1 MDSYEPRRRSRARD
15 RVQARQQRRQ
25 PMAVP
30 RSMTDDASPSRTPR
44 QPRPSVTLPKLPPLP
59 NLRTRDFSPLRS
71 SSQSSG
77 GIPQVGGLL
86 HQARFVFN
94 ELWWRATHTPQ
105 LLWLVG
111 GIAAMTVVLFV
122 LVNLFSGRIFP
133 NIYAL
138 GVPLAGLTVDE
149 ATAQLERVWSRDMT
163 ITFADGARTWEAPP
177 GALGLQFDA
186 RKTAEA
192 ARGSGLAGIPFGV
205 TITPVVALVDELRAQ
220 NFLLDLS
227 LQANVTPQNAG
238 FRWQEG
244 QLITVSAGEGRT
256 LDVAETLGVLLDEP
270 ARVVDARRLE
280 LAMVPVL
287 PDASEAA
294 GYLEAVSTFTS
305 QQFMLSGYDPFTDE
319 TISWSVDRD
328 TLTSWLEAGVDGIRL
343 RADAFRQFLQA
354 QSNSLNADPDGLRF
368 IEPGDA
374 IDKMQEAINAGVP
387 QVVVRIRYRATTYEV
402 VSGDT
407 GFRISRK
414 TGIPF
419 YLIQQANPNLDWE
432 TTILS
437 PGDIINL
444 PSRDLT
450 MPVDPTPTK
459 RIVVNLNTQSMIA
472 YENGQPVFQ
481 WAISSGMSTA
491 PTSPGIYQ
499 ILSQQDIASGSSYTL
514 CGERGCGSWQMYWF
528 MGLYE
533 VVPGLMNGFHGAV
546 LLPNGTYLGGG
557 NVGQPY
563 TFGCV
568 MSENSNAEQLYNWA
582 EIGTVVEIVSNEFPP
597 VSPLGM
603 QTVQA
608 TGGI

>member
-1 MDSYEPRRRSRARD
+1 MDSHEPRRRSKARE

-30 RSMTDDASPSRTPR
+30 RSTMADDADPPRT
-44 QPRPSVTLPKLPPLP
+44 PRPSVTLPKLPSLP
-59 NLRTRDFSPLRS
+59 NVRTRDFSPSRTDAR
-71 SSQSSG
+71 
-77 GIPQVGGLL
+77 IPQVGGVL
-86 HQARFVFN
+86 HKARFVFN

-111 GIAAMTVVLFV
+111 GIAAATAILFV
-122 LVNLFSGRIFP
+122 LVNLIGGRIFP
-133 NIYAL
+133 NVYAL

-149 ATAQLERVWSRDMT
+149 ATVQLERVWSREMA
-163 ITFADGARTWEAPP
+163 ITFADGARTWQAAPS
-177 GALGLQFDA
+177 ALGLQFDA

-192 ARGSGLAGIPFGV
+192 ARGAGMAGIPFGV
-205 TITPVVALVDELRAQ
+205 NIMPVVALVDELRAQ
-220 NFLLDLS
+220 NYLLDLS

-238 FRWQEG
+238 FSWQEG
-244 QLITVSAGEGRT
+244 ELVSVAAGAGKT
-256 LDVAETLGVLLDEP
+256 LNVADTLGVLLDEP
-270 ARVVDARRLE
+270 ARVIESRRLE
-280 LAMVPVL
+280 LAMTPVL
-287 PDASEAA
+287 PDASEAD
-294 GYLEAVSTFTS
+294 GYLEAVRTLTT

-319 TISWSVDRD
+319 TITWSVDRD
-328 TLTSWLEAGVDGIRL
+328 TLTSWLEAGDDGIRL
-343 RADAFRQFLQA
+343 RADAFRIFLQA
-354 QSNSLNADPDGLRF
+354 QSDSLNADSDGLRF

-374 IDKMQEAINAGVP
+374 IDKMQEAINVGVP
-387 QVVVRIRYRATTYEV
+387 QVIVRIRYRATTYEV

-450 MPVDPTPTK
+450 LPVDPTPTK
-459 RIVVNLNTQSMIA
+459 RIVVNLNTQSMVA

-499 ILSQQDIASGSSYTL
+499 ILSQTDVASGSSYTL
-514 CGERGCGSWQMYWF
+514 CGDRGCGAWQMYWF
-528 MGLYE
+528 MGIYE

-546 LLPNGTYLGGG
+546 LLPDGTYLGGG
-557 NVGQPY
+557 NVGAPF

-568 MSENSNAEQLYNWA
+568 MSENGNAELLYNWA
-582 EIGTVVEIVSNEFPP
+582 EIGTIVEIVSNEFPP

-603 QTVQA
+603 QTVEA